1 MKIPDNTIIIET
13 SGGCVRNVFANGN
26 QSVLIVDWDE
36 FSDVEDIKDGAD
48 CRPEWMAA
56 DDPAT
61 MSEDT
66 EAIIEEKLPDLRD
79 K

>member
-1 MKIPDNTIIIET
+1 
-13 SGGCVRNVFANGN
+13 
-26 QSVLIVDWDE
+26 VDWDE

-56 DDPAT
+56 DDPAS